1 MGFLCLV
8 PIGLRMIDQGQHRL
22 QAPLGSSRAQPAAAA
37 NSKQPTP
44 PHPSV
49 DWTAWRIIKTRLIN
63 PYLKK
68 CSQRWHRLKPA
79 RMMSMSLRTESRSP
93 GSQWCKRLRSK
104 LRLTFAGPIVA
115 FGLLTIAACSPG
127 AAQKS
132 DEVVCEELAISRI
145 TALAAEMN
153 EKSVIGE
160 INEANSSDYTVK
172 VLLFERKM
180 RTAIIQ
186 KIGIQ
191 IRCRVAIEVELMI
204 DSRSADFESD
214 VYTGGTEF
222 NILFSRTP
230 QQATILE
237 ISGFESLNF
246 WVLNTW
252 SKYIVDQHKRK
263 QNTP

>member
-1 MGFLCLV
+1 MGFLCLA
-8 PIGLRMIDQGQHRL
+8 PIDLRMIDRGQHRP
-22 QAPLGSSRAQPAAAA
+22 QGPLGSSRERPAAAA
-37 NSKQPTP
+37 NSKQLTP
-44 PHPSV
+44 PHPFP

-63 PYLKK
+63 PYLRK
-68 CSQRWHRLKPA
+68 CRQRRRRFKPT

-93 GSQWCKRLRSK
+93 GSRRCKRLRSK
-104 LRLTFAGPIVA
+104 LRLPFATPIVA
-115 FGLLTIAACSPG
+115 AGLFTVAACSPG

-132 DEVVCEELAISRI
+132 DEVVCEKLAISRI
-145 TALAAEMN
+145 TVLAAEMN

-172 VLLFERKM
+172 ILLFERKM

-191 IRCRVAIEVELMI
+191 ITCRVAIDVELMI

-230 QQATILE
+230 QQSTILE

-252 SKYIVDQHKRK
+252 SKYIANQQKKK
-263 QNTP
+263 QSAP